1 MLPFKRVPR
10 LVLIHLVKN
19 AVFWLNAL
27 PATDGVSSTHSPR
40 YLLTGR
46 ELEYPLHVRLEF
58 GEYVQTHEKH
68 GNRMTDRTLGAI
80 CLGPSGNSQG
90 GHYFMCLS
98 TRGRIIRDR
107 WTDLP
112 MPREVIQRVTEM
124 GRQQGMPA
132 TLTFADRHGRE
143 LEDRLVEIPDDDAT
157 QEAYDPYYD
166 GDSTHTGDD
175 DLSYDT
181 DDDGDDDDNDGHPAP
196 VPGINGHGI
205 AVAPDPH
212 ILDNDPALF
221 GPNVPPVIAN
231 EDQHSLTDSSH
242 DRMEALDDIGSTG
255 VVDTEV
261 DEHTVEMDDI
271 DNDDADASTGVED
284 DVISEVND
292 NTGVGD
298 NIPARLEADTDDES
312 SADEDPEPTT
322 ESSKFQQA
330 VTDGITRAYDE
341 NGHRPP
347 RRHASKAKDPAFEYI
362 NSMFE
367 DMKPETVFTML
378 MEHDSSEMLSFLTE
392 QMSAKRGLK
401 HFGTAGAEAIM
412 KELRQIVYRKVMEGR
427 KSGELTTAQKKAA
440 LKYLMFLKQKRCG
453 KIKGRGCADGRKQRL
468 YKSKEDTT
476 SPTITTEALFL
487 TCLTDAIENRY
498 VVTCDVPGAFMHS
511 DIDEL
516 VHLKLE
522 GEIAELLVK
531 VDPSYAEFVSKEKGK
546 TVIYTELSKALYGTL
561 QAALL
566 FWQNLSNFL
575 TKECGFI
582 VNPYDWRVVNKDIN
596 GKQCTIGWHV
606 DDLKISHVDKDV
618 VEDIIKAV
626 DSKYGKESL
635 ITVHRGPIQ
644 EYLGMIINHTVK
656 GKVRFSMPQY
666 VEDLLSECPESIM
679 KGTSTTPAANHLFQ
693 VNENA
698 DKLGVTDAVLYHHL
712 VAKLL
717 YLVKRTRPD
726 LLTAISFLCT
736 RIQNPDVDDFKKLG
750 RCLRY
755 LRDSKRLSLTL
766 EADDMTVIQWW
777 IDASFAPH
785 PNGRSHT
792 GAALSFGKGSVYSM
806 SSKQKLNTRSSTEAE
821 LVGIND
827 VMSMV
832 LWTRLFLEAQG
843 YHVTDNI
850 LHQDN
855 ESTIK
860 LAKNGRRSSSKQT
873 RHIEVRYYFITDHI
887 ARDRLRVSYCPTG
900 DMLADYF
907 SKPLQGSLFRK
918 FRNLILN
925 VNPND
930 ELNAGHGEQECVGPT
945 NSEDA
950 NADTSQAVAVVGG
963 IPQGPTFIQAG
974 RSYADVVQDNRSTH
988 SIELIK

>member
-1 MLPFKRVPR
+1 
-10 LVLIHLVKN
+10 
-19 AVFWLNAL
+19 
-27 PATDGVSSTHSPR
+27 
-40 YLLTGR
+40 
-46 ELEYPLHVRLEF
+46 
-58 GEYVQTHEKH
+58 
-68 GNRMTDRTLGAI
+68 
-80 CLGPSGNSQG
+80 
-90 GHYFMCLS
+90 
-98 TRGRIIRDR
+98 
-107 WTDLP
+107 
-112 MPREVIQRVTEM
+112 
-124 GRQQGMPA
+124 
-132 TLTFADRHGRE
+132 
-143 LEDRLVEIPDDDAT
+143 
-157 QEAYDPYYD
+157 
-166 GDSTHTGDD
+166 
-175 DLSYDT
+175 
-181 DDDGDDDDNDGHPAP
+181 
-196 VPGINGHGI
+196 
-205 AVAPDPH
+205 
-212 ILDNDPALF
+212 
-221 GPNVPPVIAN
+221 
-231 EDQHSLTDSSH
+231 
-242 DRMEALDDIGSTG
+242 
-255 VVDTEV
+255 
-261 DEHTVEMDDI
+261 
-271 DNDDADASTGVED
+271 
-284 DVISEVND
+284 
-292 NTGVGD
+292 
-298 NIPARLEADTDDES
+298 
-312 SADEDPEPTT
+312 
-322 ESSKFQQA
+322 
-330 VTDGITRAYDE
+330 
-341 NGHRPP
+341 
-347 RRHASKAKDPAFEYI
+347 
-362 NSMFE
+362 
-367 DMKPETVFTML
+367 
-378 MEHDSSEMLSFLTE
+378 
-392 QMSAKRGLK
+392 
-401 HFGTAGAEAIM
+401 
-412 KELRQIVYRKVMEGR
+412 
-427 KSGELTTAQKKAA
+427 
-440 LKYLMFLKQKRCG
+440 MFLKQKRCG

-498 VVTCDVPGAFMHS
+498 VVTCDVPGVFMHS

-582 VNPYDWRVVNKDIN
+582 VNPYDWCVVNKDIN

-626 DSKYGKESL
+626 DNKYGKESP

-656 GKVRFSMPQY
+656 GKVSFSMPQY

-693 VNENA
+693 INENA

-717 YLVKRTRPD
+717 YLGKRTRPD

-755 LRDSKRLSLTL
+755 LRDSKHLSLTL

-777 IDASFAPH
+777 IDASFATH
-785 PNGRSHT
+785 PNCCSHT
-792 GAALSFGKGSVYSM
+792 GATLSFGKGSVYSM

-843 YHVTDNI
+843 YHITDNI

-855 ESTIK
+855 ESTTK

-887 ARDRLRVSYCPTG
+887 ARDRVRVSYCPTG

-925 VNPND
+925 VNPKD
-930 ELNAGHGEQECVGPT
+930 ELNTGHGEQECVGPT

-950 NADTSQAVAVVGG
+950 NADTSQAVAVAGG
-963 IPQGPTFIQAG
+963 IPQGPTFIQAR